1 MSETVVRHHNKEVYP
16 TYDDARANILSY
28 PPVSSDM
35 TYGLFK
41 GLDLTIFKA
50 SKFYPAD
57 RVYVIRN
64 RDGSSVRHGPY
75 MIEMVV
81 GERKYTLC
89 MDDGTPAVTEGKNTF
104 EKTDMEQAW

>member
-1 MSETVVRHHNKEVYP
+1 MVYSR
-16 TYDDARANILSY
+16 DWI
-28 PPVSSDM
+28 
-35 TYGLFK
+35 
-41 GLDLTIFKA
+41 LTIFKA

-104 EKTDMEQAW
+104 EKPDLEQA